1 MIRITIG
8 AIGRMITGGMIRR
21 IRGGIIMMEVMIVG
35 GERMK
40 DGIILMMIRGGT
52 IGPIRKRKIRI
63 TKIGGMMIVGG
74 MRMIMIGATRMTMI
88 GVIKTMIGVT
98 KITIGAMRMT
108 YQLPPNPIQNPTHP
122 QPHQAVEPSPPI
134 QPTPCK

>member
-1 MIRITIG
+1 
-8 AIGRMITGGMIRR
+8 MITGGMIRR

-40 DGIILMMIRGGT
+40 DGIIRMMIRGGT
-52 IGPIRKRKIRI
+52 IGPIRKRKTRIIR
-63 TKIGGMMIVGG
+63 IGGMMIVGG
-74 MRMIMIGATRMTMI
+74 MRMIMGRTIRMIMIGATRMTMI
-88 GVIKTMIGVT
+88 GATRTMIGVT
-98 KITIGAMRMT
+98 KIMIGAMRTT